1 MENGFY
7 CYGTRKIKELIMIK
21 NSISIEQTISQVKG
35 NIVSDMGGEKVML
48 SIENGKYYNLGE
60 MGGEIWEL
68 IQDKITTNEIIAT
81 LLSRYDVEKSV
92 CEEQVVTFLEHLYE
106 EKLIEVVE

>member
-1 MENGFY
+1 MNQKV
-7 CYGTRKIKELIMIK
+7 KISLA
-21 NSISIEQTISQVKG
+21 QTVIQVKG

-68 IQDKITTNEIIAT
+68 IQDKITVNEIIVT
-81 LLSRYDVEKSV
+81 LLSKYDVEKSV
-92 CEEQVVTFLEHLYE
+92 CEEQVVTFLGTF
-106 EKLIEVVE
+106 V